1 AYQDTQSYIGARHGA
16 LFSHDQYDILKI
28 RSYSLDYIRVF
39 FDHPEW
45 GVYSGPYAFDMQPFP
60 TEGGTL
66 SWKMKVHATDASG
79 TVNLSWH
86 LPEEILYGWR
96 FHIRDEYE
104 GIVRDM
110 TLFDSHQYPAG
121 GADTREFT
129 VMATC
134 FKSAI
139 LGDTNLDGT
148 VTEADALLC
157 ARNEHGIETLTPE
170 QRYVS
175 DLNGDDSVNIL
186 DALLIL
192 RRMQGHLPDKP

>member
-45 GVYSGPYAFDMQPFP
+45 GVYAGPYAFDMQPFP

-66 SWKMKVHATDASG
+66 SWKMKVHATDANG

-86 LPEEILYGWR
+86 VPEEILYGWR
-96 FHIRDEYE
+96 FHIRDDYE

-129 VMATC
+129 VTATC

-139 LGDTNLDGT
+139 LGDTDLDGA
-148 VTEADALLC
+148 VTETDALLC
-157 ARNEHGIETLTPE
+157 ARSEHGIEMLTPE

-175 DLNGDDSVNIL
+175 DLNNDGKTDIF
-186 DALLIL
+186 DALLII
-192 RRMQGHLPDKP
+192 RRINGHLPGNP